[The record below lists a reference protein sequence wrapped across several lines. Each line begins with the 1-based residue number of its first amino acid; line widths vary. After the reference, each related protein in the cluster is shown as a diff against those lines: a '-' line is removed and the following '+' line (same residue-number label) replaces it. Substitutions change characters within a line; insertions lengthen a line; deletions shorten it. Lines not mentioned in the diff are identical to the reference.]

1 MWRGGYRLNI
11 SVAAPSFGGALVVQ
25 PWLRF
30 HIPLIEP
37 DRRISR
43 IRLSD
48 KTSTCWPLVVFPTPS
63 ANTKLCTV
71 LLLNTVLGTYRD
83 RLAALPVST
92 VALWS
97 EKMGSRVEERRGDL
111 GPLAIVPFPPPA
123 HRTGR
128 ADFSHPALQA
138 ISHEG
143 MQHTATLPAELEDLA
158 GLEDVF
164 GRELP

>member
-111 GPLAIVPFPPPA
+111 GPFGIVPFPLPA

-128 ADFSHPALQA
+128 EDFPHPVLQPT
-138 ISHEG
+138 SRERMRCVG
-143 MQHTATLPAELEDLA
+143 TFRPA
-158 GLEDVF
+158 GLLGE
-164 GRELP
+164 ELP